1 MTREEIATMIAGI
14 GLPNAYDH
22 FYEADGAHP
31 QGPPFICFLYPNSDD
46 FMADNIN
53 YARVTALRVELYTDE
68 PDFSLED
75 AVEAALTAQE
85 LPFVKAQ
92 EYIDGERMYLTSYD
106 TEVLLHPSPAPEP
119 EPEPGP
125 EPGPEPEPDQEL

>member
-22 FYEADGAHP
+22 FDEADGEHP

-85 LPFVKAQ
+85 LPFAKAQ

-106 TEVLLHPSPAPEP
+106 TEVLLHPSPVPEP
-119 EPEPGP
+119 EPEP
-125 EPGPEPEPDQEL
+125 EPEPDPEP

>member
-14 GLPNAYDH
+14 GLPYAYDH
-22 FYEADGAHP
+22 FDEADGAHP

-68 PDFSLED
+68 PDFSLEG

-85 LPFVKAQ
+85 LPFAKAQ

-106 TEVLLHPSPAPEP
+106 TEVLLHPSPAPDPEP
-119 EPEPGP
+119 EPEPDK
-125 EPGPEPEPDQEL
+125 EP

>member
-14 GLPNAYDH
+14 GLTNAYDH
-22 FYEADGAHP
+22 FDEADGAHP

-68 PDFSLED
+68 PDFSLEG

-119 EPEPGP
+119 EPEP
-125 EPGPEPEPDQEL
+125 EPKPEPDKEP